1 MTVDELKNFL
11 DHCNGDDEI
20 FVVDNKVCHPAVPK
34 LIPWGGDYRIMFI
47 RQGAKREDINR

>member
-47 RQGAKREDINR
+47 RSNAKPEDINR